1 MAYSKTPDPESL
13 MLQGTIK
20 GVTTKQG
27 ASGAHIRVA
36 VDIPHRPGVADM
48 LDNMSGKGIDVKITG
63 PVLVAKDTE
72 HPNQTHF
79 SDDPPEEEG
88 DVE

>member
-1 MAYSKTPDPESL
+1 MPYSKTPDPESL
-13 MLQGTIK
+13 MIQGKIVAVHSK
-20 GVTTKQG
+20 AG
-27 ASGAHIRVA
+27 AKGAHIRIH
-36 VDIPHRPGVADM
+36 VDIPHEPGVADM

-79 SDDPPEEEG
+79 DDPPEDDG
-88 DVE
+88 